1 MANSTDPLPLAVV
14 TGGASGLGRN
24 TAERLMRD
32 YRVVIADHDGD
43 TAAKTANDLN
53 GNRGWVRHVE
63 LDVTDPEAVARV
75 FQKIEDDYGPVEALV
90 NNAGVLGS
98 TGPME
103 DIEPEEFRRIFAVNA
118 EGVFLCTKAVF
129 PGMRQRKKGAV
140 VSIASTGGKDAPGF
154 ASAYCGSKAAVIG
167 MTKSWSKE
175 VAQQGIRVN
184 CVSPTLIGDTGME
197 AEMGK
202 DFRDGSVSKIPMGRP
217 ARLDEIS
224 AVVAFLLSDDASF
237 VTGQCYDVS
246 GGRSVF

>member
-1 MANSTDPLPLAVV
+1 MANTSNPIPLVVV

-24 TAERLMRD
+24 IAERLMRE
-32 YRVVIADHDGD
+32 YRVVIADRNGELAAQ
-43 TAAKTANDLN
+43 TADELS
-53 GNRGWVRHVE
+53 GERGSVSHVA
-63 LDVTDPEAVARV
+63 LDVTDADAVAGV
-75 FQKIEDDYGPVEALV
+75 FEKIENDFGPISALV
-90 NNAGVLGS
+90 NNAGVLGA

-103 DIEPEEFRRIFAVNA
+103 TFELADFRQIFAVNVD
-118 EGVFLCTKAVF
+118 GVFLCTKAVF
-129 PGMRQRKKGAV
+129 PGMRERQKGAI

-184 CVSPTLIGDTGME
+184 CVAPTLIGQSGME
-197 AEMGK
+197 AEMSQE
-202 DFRDGSVSKIPMGRP
+202 FRDGSVSKIPMGRP

-224 AVVAFLLSDDASF
+224 AVVAFLLSDEASF